1 MAEWARTGCKRHPHA
16 ALNVVPEGEMVVLPG
31 EDSFREWAQNRR
43 ESLRRTAF
51 LLSGDWY
58 LADDLVQDCLV
69 KVYARWH
76 RIEALDNADGYV
88 RKVLVNVFF
97 DHVRRPA
104 RREMTVEVVPDRLD
118 HAHDALDYRDQ
129 LIAALR
135 DVPPGQRAVLVLRY
149 WEDLSVEQTAAALGK
164 SVGNVK
170 SQSSRGLAALRTA
183 FNARGLEVPREAR
196 TEIR

>member
-1 MAEWARTGCKRHPHA
+1 
-16 ALNVVPEGEMVVLPG
+16 MVVLPG

-51 LLSGDWY
+51 LLSGDWH

-170 SQSSRGLAALRTA
+170 SQSSRGLAALRNA